1 MFSAALFAPAME
13 KTIDSQHLDKPI
25 VDAKLNALKIFAK
38 VFPQPS
44 TTFQTL

>member
-25 VDAKLNALKIFAK
+25 VDATT
-38 VFPQPS
+38 PS
-44 TTFQTL
+44 HHYE